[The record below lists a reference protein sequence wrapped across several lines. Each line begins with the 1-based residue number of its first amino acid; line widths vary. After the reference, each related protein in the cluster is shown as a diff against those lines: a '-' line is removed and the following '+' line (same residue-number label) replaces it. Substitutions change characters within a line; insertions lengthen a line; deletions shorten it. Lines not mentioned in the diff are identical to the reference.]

1 VTIAAGTRLGPYEIE
16 ALIVTGG
23 MGEVYRARDVRLDR
37 TVAVKV
43 LSQRVL
49 TRAESRK
56 RFEREARV
64 VASLNHAHICALHDV
79 GQHDGLDFL
88 VMEFVRGETL
98 AARLARGAL
107 PLDLVLR
114 HASEIAA
121 ALIDAHRAGVVHR
134 DLKPANIMLTD
145 AGVKLLD
152 FGLAKL
158 QSFAADGDA
167 VDEPTV
173 SRHPDGLTS
182 EGVIVGTFQYMAP
195 EQLEGR
201 SVDARTDL
209 FAFGAVIYEMATGQ
223 RAFQGK
229 SQASLIAAILT
240 FDPPPISA
248 LQPIAPP
255 GLDRLVHKCLAKDPN
270 QRWQTSRDL
279 ADELK
284 WIGTQ
289 SSTTVATP
297 PARRALSGLRP
308 PRVGRRVI
316 LGLIAVLAVAAALL
330 GVWLRSN
337 RTLVATKQRPVTDYQ
352 GSHGFASL
360 SPDATMVA
368 FSSETNAE
376 TPDQIWVKNIQ
387 QGDPIQVTFGDVRA
401 IRPTW
406 SPRGDQIVFA
416 RPGQGLWSIPPLG
429 GQPRQLSVSGRRPRF
444 SADGRRLVF
453 LRGQEIWIAN
463 ADGSQPQRVLT
474 APFVEAVALSPSGE
488 SIAFFQTTGGPA
500 GDLWTVSAS
509 GGTPR
514 RMTFDETAG
523 GHPVWTPDGRTIIF
537 PSARSGSVT
546 LWQVRAEGGSPRPLT
561 FGAGSDVDP
570 DISLDGRTLVYTN
583 VRTAFRLVINDPAT
597 GEEIELLERRA
608 TPNAPTFSPTG
619 DRIAF
624 FQETDKGVHLFT
636 VRTDGKELRQ
646 ITAREGE
653 VNIFPR
659 WSADGSFIYFFQA
672 KPTVSLRRIPVAGGD
687 AIEIGPWP
695 WQSFAAVDPL
705 GARVAYMR
713 QANDKTL
720 VTVVHDRGTGRETT
734 LESAIEPSR
743 WSRDGRTIFGTH
755 YTGPSDSAQTGKI
768 VACAAD
774 GPCRTLVEGNAG
786 TPSHDD
792 TRIFFLRNV
801 RPGGTDRE
809 LWSVDS
815 DGRNLRKVAVIGPW
829 GANAVVFDVSPDGRI
844 VRPRPLSSE
853 HRLWLAD
860 LR

>member
-1 VTIAAGTRLGPYEIE
+1 MTIAAGTRLGPYEIE
-16 ALIVTGG
+16 ALLGAGG

-56 RFEREARV
+56 RFEREARAI
-64 VASLNHAHICALHDV
+64 ASLNHPHICALHDV
-79 GQHDGLDFL
+79 GRHDGLDFL

-114 HASEIAA
+114 HASEIAG
-121 ALIDAHRAGVVHR
+121 ALIEAHRAGVVHR

-145 AGVKLLD
+145 SGVKLLD

-158 QSFAADGDA
+158 QSVENGDA

-201 SVDARTDL
+201 SVDVRTDL
-209 FAFGAVIYEMATGQ
+209 FAFGAVVYEMATGQ
-223 RAFQGK
+223 RAFQAK
-229 SQASLIAAILT
+229 SQASLIAAILD
-240 FDPPPISA
+240 FHPPPIST

-255 GLDRLVHKCLAKDPN
+255 ALDRLVQKCLAKDPN
-270 QRWQTSRDL
+270 ARWQTSRDL

-284 WIGTQ
+284 WIGSQGTA
-289 SSTTVATP
+289 TVATP
-297 PARRALSGLRP
+297 SPGRVMSGLRV
-308 PRVGRRVI
+308 PRLGWRAI
-316 LGLIAVLAVAAALL
+316 LGLTAVVALAAVILSL
-330 GVWLRSN
+330 WLKRD
-337 RTLVATKQRPVTDYQ
+337 RPLVATRQRPVTDYR

-360 SPDATMVA
+360 SPDARMVA
-368 FSSETNAE
+368 FSSESAPE
-376 TPDQIWVKNIQ
+376 TPDQIWVKNLG
-387 QGDPIQVTFGDVRA
+387 QGDPIQITFGDVRA

-406 SPRGDQIVFA
+406 SPQGDQIVFA

-429 GQPRQLSVSGRRPRF
+429 GQPRQLIDSGRRPRF
-444 SADGRRLVF
+444 STDGRRLVF
-453 LRGQEIWIAN
+453 LRGEDIWIAN
-463 ADGSQPQRVLT
+463 ADGSQPRRVLT
-474 APFVEAVALSPSGE
+474 APFVDSVALSPDGQ
-488 SIAFFQTTGGPA
+488 SIAFFQTQGGPP
-500 GDLWTVSAS
+500 GDLWTVAAS
-509 GGTPR
+509 GGAAR
-514 RMTFDETAG
+514 RLTFDEAAG
-523 GHPVWTPDGRTIIF
+523 GHPVWTPDGRTIVF
-537 PSARSGSVT
+537 PSARAGSLT
-546 LWQVRAEGGSPRPLT
+546 LWQIRADGGSPRPLT

-570 DISLDGRTLVYTN
+570 DISADGTTLVYTN
-583 VRTAFRLVINDPAT
+583 VRTAYRLVINDPAT
-597 GEEIELLERRA
+597 GEEIELLERR
-608 TPNAPTFSPTG
+608 TAPHGPMFSPAA

-646 ITAREGE
+646 VTARQGE

-659 WSADGSFIYFFQA
+659 WSADGSFLYFFQS

-695 WQSFAAVDPL
+695 WQSFAAVDPQ
-705 GARVAYMR
+705 GGRVAYRR
-713 QANDKTL
+713 QASDKTF
-720 VTVVHDRGTGRETT
+720 VTVVHDRATGHETT
-734 LESAIEPSR
+734 LANAIEPSR
-743 WSRDGRTIFGTH
+743 WSRDGRTIFGTE
-755 YTGPSDSAQTGKI
+755 YPPVSGSVQSGKI
-768 VACAAD
+768 VACDAD
-774 GPCRTLVEGNAG
+774 GSCRTLAEGDAG
-786 TPSHDD
+786 RPSHDD
-792 TRIFFLRNV
+792 TQIFFLRAV
-801 RPGGTDRE
+801 RVGSIDRE
-809 LWSVDS
+809 LWSVGS
-815 DGRNLRKVAVIGPW
+815 DGKNLRKIAVISPW
-829 GANAVVFDVSPDGRI
+829 AVSTLMFDVSPDGRI
-844 VRPRPLSSE
+844 ARPRPLSSE